1 MRLFI
6 YLSYDGARYHGWQ
19 RQPNG
24 LSVQQVLEE
33 ALSTILRQPI
43 EVVGA
48 GRTDAGVNAS
58 MMVAHMDVPL
68 CSDTVAA
75 QKDRLNRLLPPDIAV
90 QRIVPVRDDAH
101 ARFSATSR
109 TYHYYITFDKS
120 PFLRHYAWRC
130 PFPLDIDRMN
140 EAASHLFDY
149 TDFTSFSKLHTDV
162 KTNNCRIMKAEWLQQ
177 ADGTWMFEV
186 QADRFLRNMVRAI
199 VGTLVDV
206 GRGRMTV
213 QEFCDII
220 ERKDRCAAGQSMPG
234 NALFLADICYN
245 DNIFHSK

>member
-1 MRLFI
+1 MRYFI
-6 YLSYDGARYHGWQ
+6 YLSYDGAHYHGWQ

-24 LSVQQVLEE
+24 ISVQQVLEE

-109 TYHYYITFDKS
+109 TK
-120 PFLRHYAWRC
+120 
-130 PFPLDIDRMN
+130 
-140 EAASHLFDY
+140 LFRSV
-149 TDFTSFSKLHTDV
+149 T
-162 KTNNCRIMKAEWLQQ
+162 I
-177 ADGTWMFEV
+177 
-186 QADRFLRNMVRAI
+186 
-199 VGTLVDV
+199 
-206 GRGRMTV
+206 
-213 QEFCDII
+213 
-220 ERKDRCAAGQSMPG
+220 
-234 NALFLADICYN
+234 
-245 DNIFHSK
+245 

>member
-1 MRLFI
+1 MRFFI

-58 MMVAHMDVPL
+58 MMVAHFDAAEG
-68 CSDTVAA
+68 CESVAA

-90 QRIVPVRDDAH
+90 QRIVPVCDDAH

-213 QEFCDII
+213 QQFCDII

-234 NALFLADICYN
+234 NALFLADITYPE
-245 DNIFHSK
+245 DILL

>member
-1 MRLFI
+1 MRFFI

-130 PFPLDIDRMN
+130 PFPLDIERMN

-177 ADGTWMFEV
+177 ANGTWMFEV

-213 QEFCDII
+213 QQFCDII